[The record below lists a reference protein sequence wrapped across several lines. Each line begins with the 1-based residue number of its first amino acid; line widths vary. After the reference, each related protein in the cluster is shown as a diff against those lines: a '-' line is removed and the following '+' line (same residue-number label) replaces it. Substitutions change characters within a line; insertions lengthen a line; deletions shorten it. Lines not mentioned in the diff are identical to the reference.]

1 MTPMQPAARGFLVT
15 LAASAG
21 GAVLSGA
28 AASVVVSLY
37 PPGSGG
43 ASPAVW
49 GLAVLPVAV
58 ALVVAGALAR
68 TATAVFLNSLAYLL
82 PQLIAALGVFFLFA
96 HPGGAGGQ
104 GLVLATVEFWV
115 KVAAAYAVVA
125 VLVGAASLTFR
136 LARS

>member
-1 MTPMQPAARGFLVT
+1 MPMQPEARGFLVT

-21 GAVLSGA
+21 GAALSGGA
-28 AASVVVSLY
+28 AAVLVSLY

-43 ASPAVW
+43 ASPALW
-49 GLAVLPVAV
+49 GLVVLPVAV

-68 TATAVFLNSLAYLL
+68 TAAAIFLNSLAYLL
-82 PQLIAALGVFFLFA
+82 PQLVAAMGVFFLFA

-115 KVAAAYAVVA
+115 KVAAAYTAVV
-125 VLVGAASLTFR
+125 VLVGVASLAFR
-136 LARS
+136 SARR